1 MPKSIY
7 IETSALLRA
16 ILEKGTS
23 AGVEKQILEADV
35 LVTSRLSIVEC
46 ARALLRARTTDR
58 FPEGVLADQERQLSA
73 FWQQCEIW
81 EVSASV
87 CELAQAVAPTRN
99 LRTLDALHLAT
110 FVLARRRIEGLELL
124 TADER
129 LRTAAGS
136 SPGRQGSSP

>member
-1 MPKSIY
+1 MPRAIY

-23 AGVEKQILEADV
+23 AEVEKQILEAQI

-46 ARALLRARTTDR
+46 ARALLRARKTDR
-58 FPEGVLADQERQLSA
+58 FSEGVLADQERQLSA
-73 FWQQCEIW
+73 FWQQCEVW
-81 EVSASV
+81 EVSARV
-87 CELAQAVAPTRN
+87 CDLAQAVAPTQN

-110 FVLARRRIEGLELL
+110 FVLARRRINGLELL

-129 LRTAAGS
+129 LRTAAGTS
-136 SPGRQGSSP
+136 LDR